1 MHRIE
6 YLAPRS
12 WIEALAMTS
21 DRPEA
26 DPLAGGTDI
35 LVQMKE
41 KERSIKTLLSLKR
54 IPEAHRLRFD
64 DGMLTLGAAVTVGR
78 ISIDERIQQ
87 NFTALAMGAGLI
99 GSIQIRNMAT
109 VGGNICNASPSAD
122 TAPPLLVFRAQAV
135 IANAQAERIVPLESF
150 FAGPGR
156 TALQPAD
163 LLTAIVVPQLPDHSG
178 SFYIRHTP
186 RAWMDIAV
194 VGIAAAIT
202 LAPDDTILDAQLAL
216 GAVAPIPMRA
226 KQAEALLRAQFPTDY
241 LLREVGRVAAQEAQ
255 PIDDLRASAEYRRHL
270 VSVLTQRALR
280 GAVANARR
288 NGASGNGL

>member
-1 MHRIE
+1 MNRID

-12 WIEALAMTS
+12 WIEALAMMS

-26 DPLAGGTDI
+26 HPLAGGTDL

-41 KERSIKTLLSLKR
+41 KRRSIKTLLSLKR
-54 IPEAHRLRFD
+54 IPEAHRLRYD

-78 ISIDERIQQ
+78 ISMDERIQQ
-87 NFTALAMGAGLI
+87 DFTALAMGAGLI

-109 VGGNICNASPSAD
+109 VGGNICNAAPSAD

-163 LLTAIVVPQLPDHSG
+163 LLTAVVVPQLPDHSG

-194 VGIAAAIT
+194 VGVAAVAT
-202 LAPDDTILDAQLAL
+202 FDEGGVCSDLKVCL
-216 GAVAPIPMRA
+216 GAVAPAP
-226 KQAEALLRAQFPTDY
+226 LRA
-241 LLREVGRVAAQEAQ
+241 LEAEKLG
-255 PIDDLRASAEYRRHL
+255 I
-270 VSVLTQRALR
+270 
-280 GAVANARR
+280 G
-288 NGASGNGL
+288 